1 MCCYEPR
8 LAILV
13 SGVAGMLGM
22 FTLLAT
28 ERPTQEARDA
38 KPCVRC
44 YEPRMV
50 SRASFL
56 KCGVFTDSCAV
67 RVSQTCCNS
76 LACLLSRLACFIV
89 MFLGMFGSR
98 SHVLLACLKACLD
111 MSFACII
118 CISNSTERQTC
129 CKCEL
134 LVLRFILNGYLLSV
148 L

>member
-13 SGVAGMLGM
+13 SGVAGMLGV

-44 YEPRMV
+44 YEPRLV

-56 KCGVFTDSCAV
+56 KCGMFTDRCAV
-67 RVSQTCCNS
+67 RV
-76 LACLLSRLACFIV
+76 R
-89 MFLGMFGSR
+89 
-98 SHVLLACLKACLD
+98 HVAPAWH
-111 MSFACII
+111 
-118 CISNSTERQTC
+118 
-129 CKCEL
+129 
-134 LVLRFILNGYLLSV
+134 VY
-148 L
+148 

>member
-1 MCCYEPR
+1 M
-8 LAILV
+8 LQQ
-13 SGVAGMLGM
+13 LGM
-22 FTLLAT
+22 FTKS
-28 ERPTQEARDA
+28 PG
-38 KPCVRC
+38 
-44 YEPRMV
+44 M
-50 SRASFL
+50 F
-56 KCGVFTDSCAV
+56 CG
-67 RVSQTCCNS
+67 
-76 LACLLSRLACFIV
+76 I
-89 MFLGMFGSR
+89 FLGMFGSR